1 MRQNRPEGSDSW
13 TNQRPNARDDVHPHE
28 LEADPQGVEIDSSD
42 LKLGAPWY
50 NNYITVEAPVEGEDF
65 TLVKLDPY
73 LIARVCGVTDPCL
86 FHMLKTILRF
96 GRKNDDLREL
106 KSLQLTLE
114 RAIELEETGTCRI

>member
-50 NNYITVEAPVEGEDF
+50 NNYMIVEPKDYDKPITI
-65 TLVKLDPY
+65 KMDPY

-106 KSLQLTLE
+106 KSLQLTLA